1 MEKMERKDA
10 ITNGLRRYYTG
21 EQCKRGH
28 VSERWTL
35 NGACI
40 ECQDETREI
49 VAEKMAEARSKGAQ

>member
-1 MEKMERKDA
+1 MEKTGRQDA
-10 ITNGLRRYYTG
+10 IDRGLRRYFTG

-40 ECQDETREI
+40 ECQDAARISVHERLADARTG
-49 VAEKMAEARSKGAQ
+49 EK